1 MECIVQILCH
11 SKKHKTLSNKSVYL
25 WLVANYTNQHCSE
38 AKLVQHVSNSLNSAN
53 ATAARIEHHHR
64 GSEIGHQ
71 TPLAAADPRFAE
83 TWLLQTYKKAG
94 WLGLFCG
101 RTIAKNSSEHLSVP
115 TCFADE
121 SILANPGNTYRI
133 FFYCCNVFGSPLL
146 SFLRLLAQIIPTGG
160 LATFH
165 FTASPQSEF
174 CAAGV
179 HLFYSRTITITCRV
193 I

>member
-1 MECIVQILCH
+1 MFKFCRY
-11 SKKHKTLSNKSVYL
+11 SNKHQTLSNKSVYS
-25 WLVANYTNQHCSE
+25 WLVAYTQIKNCS
-38 AKLVQHVSNSLNSAN
+38 KTNLFQHVSNSLNFAN
-53 ATAARIEHHHR
+53 KIAVGIEHHSR
-64 GSEIGHQ
+64 GREIGHQ

-115 TCFADE
+115 TCFAGE

-146 SFLRLLAQIIPTGG
+146 SFLRLLAQIIPKGG